1 MPLERV
7 KSGIPGFDE
16 LCNGGILRG
25 RSYLVSGTSG
35 AGKSI
40 FCRQYLYKGATEFD
54 ESGIL
59 VTTEE
64 MPEEIREDSLAFGW
78 DFEKL
83 EEENKIAII
92 DSTSVKIGLPSKE
105 KYVDLRPFDMRSL
118 ISQIISVQ
126 KEINAKRAIVDSTT
140 AMAFYLDSPSKIRI
154 ELLRLVSTLNILG
167 LTSLLTCE
175 ITDEKNLSR
184 FGVEQ
189 FVVDGVIALY
199 YQRTENVRV
208 RSIEIYKM
216 RGTPHSTK
224 MHPYDITP
232 RGIEVHPYEEVY
244 RPSTL

>member
-1 MPLERV
+1 MRSERV

-16 LCNGGILRG
+16 LCNGGLLRG

-40 FCRQYLYKGATEFD
+40 FCRQYLYKGAAEFG
-54 ESGIL
+54 ENGIL

-64 MPEEIREDSLAFGW
+64 LPEDIREDSLAFGW

-92 DSTSVKIGLPSKE
+92 DATSVKIGIPSKE

-118 ISQIISVQ
+118 LSQIVSIQ
-126 KEINAKRAIVDSTT
+126 REIKAKRAVIDSAT
-140 AMAFYLDSPSKIRI
+140 AMAFSLDSLPKIRV
-154 ELLRLVSTLNILG
+154 EFLRLTATLNLLG
-167 LTSLLTCE
+167 MTSLLTCE
-175 ITDEKNLSR
+175 IGDEKSLSR

-189 FVVDGVIALY
+189 FVVDGVIGMY
-199 YQRTENVRV
+199 YQRVENVRI

-216 RGTPHSTK
+216 RGTGHSTK
-224 MHPYDITP
+224 LHPYDITEN
-232 RGIEVHPYEEVY
+232 GIVVHPYEEVF
-244 RPSTL
+244 RPF

>member
-1 MPLERV
+1 VRVERV

-16 LCNGGILRG
+16 LCNGGLLRG
-25 RSYLVSGTSG
+25 RSYLVLGTSG

-40 FCRQYLYKGATEFD
+40 FCRQYLYKGATEFG

-64 MPEEIREDSLAFGW
+64 LPEDIREDALVFGW

-92 DSTSVKIGLPSKE
+92 DATSVKIGIPSRE

-118 ISQIISVQ
+118 LSQIVSVQ
-126 KEINAKRAIVDSTT
+126 KEIKAKRAVVDSTT
-140 AMAFYLDSPSKIRI
+140 AIAFYLESPSKVRI
-154 ELLRLVSTLNILG
+154 EFLRLTAMLNLLG
-167 LTSLLTCE
+167 MTSLLTCE
-175 ITDEKNLSR
+175 IEDEKNLSR

-189 FVVDGVIALY
+189 FVVDGVIGMY
-199 YQRTENVRV
+199 YQRIENVRI

-216 RGTPHSTK
+216 RGTTHSTK
-224 MHPYDITP
+224 LHPYDITQN
-232 RGIEVHPYEEVY
+232 GIVVHPYEEVF
-244 RPSTL
+244 RPF

>member
-1 MPLERV
+1 MRVERV

-16 LCNGGILRG
+16 LCNGGLLRG

-40 FCRQYLYKGATEFD
+40 FCRQYLYKGATEFG

-64 MPEEIREDSLAFGW
+64 LPEDIRKDALVFGW

-92 DSTSVKIGLPSKE
+92 DATSVKIGIPSRE

-118 ISQIISVQ
+118 LSQIVSVQ
-126 KEINAKRAIVDSTT
+126 KEIKAKRAVVDSTT
-140 AMAFYLDSPSKIRI
+140 AIAFYLESPSKVRI
-154 ELLRLVSTLNILG
+154 EFLRLTATLNLLG
-167 LTSLLTCE
+167 MTSLLTCE
-175 ITDEKNLSR
+175 IEDEKNLSR

-189 FVVDGVIALY
+189 FVVDGVIGMY
-199 YQRTENVRV
+199 YQRIENVRL

-216 RGTPHSTK
+216 RGTTHSTK
-224 MHPYDITP
+224 LHPYDITQN
-232 RGIEVHPYEEVY
+232 GIVVHPYEEVF
-244 RPSTL
+244 RPF

>member
-1 MPLERV
+1 MRVERV

-16 LCNGGILRG
+16 LCNGGLLRG

-40 FCRQYLYKGATEFD
+40 FCRQYLYKGATEFG

-64 MPEEIREDSLAFGW
+64 LPEDIRKDALVFGW

-92 DSTSVKIGLPSKE
+92 DATSVKIGIPSRE

-118 ISQIISVQ
+118 LSQIVSVQ
-126 KEINAKRAIVDSTT
+126 KEIKAKRAVVDSTT
-140 AMAFYLDSPSKIRI
+140 AIAFYLESPSKIRI
-154 ELLRLVSTLNILG
+154 EFLRLTAMLNLLG
-167 LTSLLTCE
+167 MTSLLTCE
-175 ITDEKNLSR
+175 IEDEKNLSR

-189 FVVDGVIALY
+189 FVVDGVIGMY
-199 YQRTENVRV
+199 YQRIENVRI

-216 RGTPHSTK
+216 RGTTHSTK
-224 MHPYDITP
+224 LHPYDITQN
-232 RGIEVHPYEEVY
+232 GIVVHPYEEVF
-244 RPSTL
+244 RPF